1 MILMGTRSPSVHSMW
16 PKPSAEPRFRQ
27 AAPAQNRSI
36 AISPPASQNLCDF
49 DLDIAAPP
57 PGKPPTGE
65 VTALA
70 ARDGGVELG
79 PRAAHGRRQPRSG
92 ERNRTHDPRGRPSSG
107 ALPLR
112 RLEKQA
118 LLRREPCEGGISK
131 LDRDARS
138 PIGP

>member
-1 MILMGTRSPSVHSMW
+1 MILMGTMSPSVHSTW

-49 DLDIAAPP
+49 DLDIAAAP

-79 PRAAHGRRQPRSG
+79 PALCRCGDS
-92 ERNRTHDPRGRPSSG
+92 RNR
-107 ALPLR
+107 
-112 RLEKQA
+112 
-118 LLRREPCEGGISK
+118 PCCDGSH
-131 LDRDARS
+131 ARA
-138 PIGP
+138 GFQN